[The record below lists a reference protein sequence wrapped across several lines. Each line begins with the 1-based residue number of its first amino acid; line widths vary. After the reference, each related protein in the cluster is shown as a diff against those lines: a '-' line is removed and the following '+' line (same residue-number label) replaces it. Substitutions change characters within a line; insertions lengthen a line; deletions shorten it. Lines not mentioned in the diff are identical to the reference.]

1 MPRNIQQ
8 PVARRM
14 PNHTPT
20 EITLHQK
27 SRTLGIRF
35 SDGKHF
41 RLPSEYLRVHSKAAD
56 QRTLQEP
63 ITGKEHVNIVKI
75 EPQGQYGVQLFFD
88 DGHDTG
94 IYSFDTLYELG
105 ERQEQNWAAYL
116 QRLQESGQSRQES
129 TSDSGR
135 NLTVTALPFAWLAR
149 LLESDE
155 ETVELSAGSQT
166 VADLLARLRRKPGR
180 WSELLQD
187 DQLDIEIDE
196 QTVSLYTVLKDRD
209 EVVII
214 PKSPVAPQNSRRLG

>member
-1 MPRNIQQ
+1 
-8 PVARRM
+8 M

-196 QTVSLYTVLKDRD
+196 QTVS
-209 EVVII
+209 
-214 PKSPVAPQNSRRLG
+214 

>member
-1 MPRNIQQ
+1 
-8 PVARRM
+8 M

-35 SDGKHF
+35 ADGKRF
-41 RLPSEYLRVHSKAAD
+41 ELPSEYLRIYSKAAD
-56 QRTLQEP
+56 QRTLQDP
-63 ITGKEHVNIVKI
+63 VTGKQHVNIVKI

-94 IYSFDTLYELG
+94 IYSFETLYELG
-105 ERQEQNWAAYL
+105 ERQQENWAAYL
-116 QRLQESGQSRQES
+116 QRLQASGSPRRE
-129 TSDSGR
+129 TPADDGR
-135 NLTVTALPFAWLAR
+135 NPTVTALPFAWLAR

-155 ETVELSAGSQT
+155 EIVELSGGKHT

-180 WSELLQD
+180 WSELLRD

-196 QTVSLYTVLKDRD
+196 QAVSLYTVLKDGD
-209 EVVII
+209 EVVLI
-214 PKSPVAPQNSRRLG
+214 PKSPVAPQNG